1 MAIQVGQGLPEVR
14 LPDQTGTEIDLASY
28 RGRPVLIYFYPRDDT
43 PGCTAQ
49 ACGIRDRWAEFEQTG
64 TVVVGV
70 SADDVASHAAFAAKF
85 GLHHRLLADPDRQVI
100 DAFGAWG
107 RRTRASG
114 EVVEGVLRT
123 TFLVDQDG
131 QVDQIWKDVDPT
143 SHADDLLAAIDR
155 LQVHGAVAN
164 DDR

>member
-1 MAIQVGQGLPEVR
+1 MALQVGQELPEVR
-14 LPDQTGTEIDLASY
+14 LPDQTGTQIDLASY
-28 RGRPVLIYFYPRDDT
+28 RGQPVLIYFYPRDDT

-49 ACGIRDRWAEFEQTG
+49 ACGIRDQWAEFERTG
-64 TVVVGV
+64 TVVVGI
-70 SADDVASHAAFAAKF
+70 SADDVASHAAFAARF
-85 GLHHRLLADPDRQVI
+85 DLRHRLLADPDRRVI

-114 EVVEGVLRT
+114 EVVEGVLRS
-123 TFLVDQDG
+123 TFLVDRDG
-131 QVDQIWKDVDPT
+131 QVAAVWHNVDPT

-155 LQVHGAVAN
+155 LEGGLPARH